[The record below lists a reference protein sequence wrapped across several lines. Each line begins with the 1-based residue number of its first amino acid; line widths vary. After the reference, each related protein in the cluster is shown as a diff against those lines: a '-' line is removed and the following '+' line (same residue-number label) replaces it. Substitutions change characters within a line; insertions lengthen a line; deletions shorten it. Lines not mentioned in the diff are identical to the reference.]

1 MITNFSGGILM
12 RRRFLSII
20 VCLLVLIT
28 GLSGCNSEEIDV
40 VWYVGN
46 GVIEYIGNEDDYYK
60 PIINEKTKAVNERLK
75 KLNLNINIVFK
86 AYKDDIFYN
95 FGENALTLNQNSN
108 PINSLKEI
116 DKDIDI
122 LTFNKENYEEYE
134 ILDSY
139 LNNEG
144 GEELKSILLPE
155 IWESQKIF
163 GAIYQVPKPGLL
175 TNRYGY
181 IVNKDFMIKH
191 NLTINDFEGSPLEIF
206 NILSSLAVNDDKFK
220 SEYIL
225 TRPEFVSVSNFFP
238 GEYKTLM
245 KQYNGWEGI
254 LIRNSDNKIVNI
266 FEENKII
273 EQFEIYQEI
282 YTKDLDGHIE
292 NLDLPVIFSMSTI
305 FPEEYYQNRQ
315 ELSEVY
321 IPISD
326 FLEVES
332 VGYGILKDS
341 KNKEAAFTA
350 LSAVY
355 TDATISN
362 ILIYGIEDVDYTL
375 KDGHAVSLIDNNN
388 SMPFG
393 TFVDI
398 GNNLITFPS
407 EVEPTNKKE
416 LADIYS
422 KKAISRNSN
431 GFIPNYDNIQQEYEQ
446 LSRIY
451 AEAIVGIQYSK
462 IENMKEYCLEVNNKL
477 KEGGLDKVIN
487 ELQNQ
492 LDSYLGDY

>member
-1 MITNFSGGILM
+1 MTTNFSGGILM

-46 GVIEYIGNEDDYYK
+46 GVIEYIDNEDDYYK

-266 FEENKII
+266 F
-273 EQFEIYQEI
+273 
-282 YTKDLDGHIE
+282 
-292 NLDLPVIFSMSTI
+292 
-305 FPEEYYQNRQ
+305 
-315 ELSEVY
+315 
-321 IPISD
+321 
-326 FLEVES
+326 
-332 VGYGILKDS
+332 
-341 KNKEAAFTA
+341 
-350 LSAVY
+350 
-355 TDATISN
+355 
-362 ILIYGIEDVDYTL
+362 
-375 KDGHAVSLIDNNN
+375 
-388 SMPFG
+388 
-393 TFVDI
+393 
-398 GNNLITFPS
+398 
-407 EVEPTNKKE
+407 
-416 LADIYS
+416 
-422 KKAISRNSN
+422 
-431 GFIPNYDNIQQEYEQ
+431 
-446 LSRIY
+446 
-451 AEAIVGIQYSK
+451 
-462 IENMKEYCLEVNNKL
+462 
-477 KEGGLDKVIN
+477 
-487 ELQNQ
+487 
-492 LDSYLGDY
+492 